1 MEKIDLVIV
10 GAEGVAESGG
20 IINKVST
27 LAMLAPAV
35 TVVYVCV
42 CGCWCIYIDRDLPAG
57 CDGKDPRQTV
67 LRGGR
72 ELQVCEDVSSQPRR
86 PSKCRKSMF
95 AKPRL

>member
-27 LAMLAPAV
+27 LAMLAP
-35 TVVYVCV
+35 TVPVACMCVCV
-42 CGCWCIYIDRDLPAG
+42 WLLVYIDRDLPAG

-67 LRGGR
+67 LRGG
-72 ELQVCEDVSSQPRR
+72 
-86 PSKCRKSMF
+86 
-95 AKPRL
+95 